1 MRRTFVLL
9 VVALL
14 SVIAVPSLAS
24 AQDSAS
30 TATTAQSCHLSTTGA
45 AGPKLGFG
53 YTITGKHRLA
63 NYNQTG
69 CWGAKRFPGSSRS
82 MQSVAC
88 GIVSMSM
95 AATTLTGQPWHPMRV
110 ARKLKYVMSGGNM
123 YWYAPPKMDRMET
136 AGPKFGL
143 WVHNVGRS
151 YAKVK
156 AAVQQGGLAIF
167 LFRGGGRFTGGGHF
181 IVGRAADSHGVY
193 LADPYGLG
201 EFGHNNE
208 RAPFKW
214 SYLKAHGLAT
224 AWVAFPA
231 G

>member
-151 YAKVK
+151 YVKVK
-156 AAVQQGGLAIF
+156 SA
-167 LFRGGGRFTGGGHF
+167 GRPTVMASTSPIPMDSASSATTTSALLSSGATSRLTGWQRPGWPSRL
-181 IVGRAADSHGVY
+181 VRS
-193 LADPYGLG
+193 YG
-201 EFGHNNE
+201 
-208 RAPFKW
+208 
-214 SYLKAHGLAT
+214 
-224 AWVAFPA
+224 
-231 G
+231 